1 MQGNEKVHNLSAHV
15 LNGERLV
22 DVLAAGDGESPA
34 VAVVVPRQLDRH
46 VLRGHGD
53 DCGRL
58 DVAHP
63 MFRLSAFALKK
74 STQKVSKSN
83 RYVFVRPV
91 VFSL

>member
-1 MQGNEKVHNLSAHV
+1 MCNRERVELQYTFYKYKCWIDMQDNKRVHNLSAYV

-63 MFRLSAFALKK
+63 MSC
-74 STQKVSKSN
+74 SN
-83 RYVFVRPV
+83 FQP
-91 VFSL
+91 SP

>member
-1 MQGNEKVHNLSAHV
+1 MQDNKQVHNLSAYV

-63 MFRLSAFALKK
+63 MFRLSALALK

-83 RYVFVRPV
+83 RNVFVRPV
-91 VFSL
+91 VLSP